1 MHYSLAQSTK
11 SCHFIFVT
19 LPHAIQLDFEEKTT
33 NLDSVRRKKIKQ
45 LEAESNVLKSERIRQ
60 YESYAEGIITKE
72 KYMLKK
78 MQITDRMNSI
88 QTEIETL
95 TRLSAEEET
104 YKNKVASAVELLEG
118 EMQHEKI
125 TKELVNAT
133 IDTVYVYDKKRIE
146 VVFSFDDIL
155 MKAIEKYQ
163 KGIKEA

>member
-1 MHYSLAQSTK
+1 
-11 SCHFIFVT
+11 
-19 LPHAIQLDFEEKTT
+19 
-33 NLDSVRRKKIKQ
+33 
-45 LEAESNVLKSERIRQ
+45 
-60 YESYAEGIITKE
+60 
-72 KYMLKK
+72 MLKK

-133 IDTVYVYDKKRIE
+133 IDTVYDKKRIE